1 MVKYF
6 PKDCIYKE
14 MYLINKFE
22 NDIMENSLQNLRND
36 KTKTAQKI
44 TPENIVPLDDEKE
57 LIENSDKNT
66 SHLQPEKQSQKS
78 NENNT
83 MNIPEV
89 INTSIEQ
96 EHLNDISL
104 SDNGNTPIQ
113 SVDTTPTPQSKKRK
127 RVKEK
132 KSSTPEIK
140 KASRRISKRL
150 KKDQLQKQKRQLMD
164 EIFQNWKV

>member
-1 MVKYF
+1 MVKYS
-6 PKDCIYKE
+6 PKDNTYKE

-22 NDIMENSLQNLRND
+22 KDIIENSLRNLRND

-89 INTSIEQ
+89 INTSIEK

-104 SDNGNTPIQ
+104 SYNRNTRIQ
-113 SVDTTPTPQSKKRK
+113 SGDTTPSPKSKKTK
-127 RVKEK
+127 
-132 KSSTPEIK
+132 
-140 KASRRISKRL
+140 
-150 KKDQLQKQKRQLMD
+150 MG
-164 EIFQNWKV
+164 

>member
-1 MVKYF
+1 MVKYS
-6 PKDCIYKE
+6 PKDNTYKE

-22 NDIMENSLQNLRND
+22 KDIMENGLQNLRND

-57 LIENSDKNT
+57 LIENPDKNT

-127 RVKEK
+127 RVKEN

-164 EIFQNWKV
+164 EIFQKWKV

>member
-1 MVKYF
+1 MVKYS
-6 PKDCIYKE
+6 PKDNTYKE

-22 NDIMENSLQNLRND
+22 KDIMENSLQNLRND

-104 SDNGNTPIQ
+104 SGNGNTPIQ

>member
-1 MVKYF
+1 MVKYS
-6 PKDCIYKE
+6 PKYNRYKE

>member
-1 MVKYF
+1 
-6 PKDCIYKE
+6 
-14 MYLINKFE
+14 
-22 NDIMENSLQNLRND
+22 MESSLQNLRND

-113 SVDTTPTPQSKKRK
+113 SVDTTPTPQSNKRK
-127 RVKEK
+127 RAKEK

>member
-1 MVKYF
+1 MVKYS
-6 PKDCIYKE
+6 PKDNTYKE

-22 NDIMENSLQNLRND
+22 KDIMENSLQNLRND

-113 SVDTTPTPQSKKRK
+113 SVDTTPTPQSKK
-127 RVKEK
+127 KEK
-132 KSSTPEIK
+132 GLRK
-140 KASRRISKRL
+140 KNLVHL
-150 KKDQLQKQKRQLMD
+150 K
-164 EIFQNWKV
+164 

>member
-1 MVKYF
+1 MVKYS
-6 PKDCIYKE
+6 PKDNTYKE
-14 MYLINKFE
+14 MCLINKFE
-22 NDIMENSLQNLRND
+22 KDIMENSLQNLRND

-89 INTSIEQ
+89 IYTSIEQ

-113 SVDTTPTPQSKKRK
+113 SVGTTPTPQSKKRK

>member
-1 MVKYF
+1 MVKYS
-6 PKDCIYKE
+6 PKDNTYKE

-22 NDIMENSLQNLRND
+22 KDIMENSLQNLRND

-44 TPENIVPLDDEKE
+44 TPENIVPLDDEKG

-78 NENNT
+78 NENYA

-89 INTSIEQ
+89 INTSIEK

-113 SVDTTPTPQSKKRK
+113 IGDATPTPQSEKRK
-127 RVKEK
+127 KG
-132 KSSTPEIK
+132 
-140 KASRRISKRL
+140 
-150 KKDQLQKQKRQLMD
+150 
-164 EIFQNWKV
+164 